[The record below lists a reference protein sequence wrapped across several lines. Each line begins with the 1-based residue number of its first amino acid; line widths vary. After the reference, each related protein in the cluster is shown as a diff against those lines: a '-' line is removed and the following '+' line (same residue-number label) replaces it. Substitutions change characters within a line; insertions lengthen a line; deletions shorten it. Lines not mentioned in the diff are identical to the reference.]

1 VTTLSGAMSVI
12 ELNPRSGDH
21 RERLLEGLAASIR
34 EKGLAGTQ
42 ITDIVRHA
50 RASRRT
56 FYQCFADKDACFL
69 ELAEAVGNLAREV
82 VSGAIVADAPWD
94 RQVEQA
100 VDAYLGLLAA
110 DPKMAVAVSSELPT
124 LGAPWLAIRNAG
136 IERFASLVVD
146 MSRSPSM
153 RAGGI
158 QPMSIETAV
167 MVVAGLDGMVARAV
181 RRDESILD
189 LAPTA
194 KAIVKAVFVG
204 HGTRRRSGGDN
215 RSAGSA
221 SRRERQSAS

>member
-1 VTTLSGAMSVI
+1 MSVI
-12 ELNPRSGDH
+12 ELHPRAGDH
-21 RERLLEGLAASIR
+21 RGRLLEGLAASIR

-69 ELAEAVGNLAREV
+69 ELAEAVGDLAREV
-82 VSGAIVADAPWD
+82 VSGAVDADAPWD

-153 RAGGI
+153 RAAGVE
-158 QPMSIETAV
+158 PMAIETAV

-181 RRDESILD
+181 RREESILD
-189 LAPTA
+189 LAPAA
-194 KAIVKAVFVG
+194 KAVVKTVFAGGGAQRRNGVG
-204 HGTRRRSGGDN
+204 DRTAASASSLKRRS
-215 RSAGSA
+215 A
-221 SRRERQSAS
+221 S

>member
-1 VTTLSGAMSVI
+1 MPVI

-69 ELAEAVGNLAREV
+69 ELAEAVGDLAREV
-82 VSGAIVADAPWD
+82 VGGAVDADAPWE

-153 RAGGI
+153 RADGI
-158 QPMSIETAV
+158 EPMSIETAV
-167 MVVAGLDGMVARAV
+167 LIVAGLDGMVARAV
-181 RRDESILD
+181 RREESILD

-194 KAIVKAVFVG
+194 KTIVKAVFVG
-204 HGTRRRSGGDN
+204 HRARRTSVGGNGTAASPSRRQH
-215 RSAGSA
+215 RSA
-221 SRRERQSAS
+221 R

>member
-1 VTTLSGAMSVI
+1 MSAI
-12 ELNPRSGDH
+12 ELNSRSEDH

-56 FYQCFADKDACFL
+56 FYQCFVDKDACFL
-69 ELAEAVGNLAREV
+69 ELAQAVGDLAREV
-82 VSGAIVADAPWD
+82 VGGAVDADAPWE
-94 RQVEQA
+94 RQIEQA

-124 LGAPWLAIRNAG
+124 LGAPWLAIRNEG

-158 QPMSIETAV
+158 EPMSIETAV
-167 MVVAGLDGMVARAV
+167 LLVAGLDGMVARAV
-181 RRDESILD
+181 RREESILD

-204 HGTRRRSGGDN
+204 HHTRLIGVGANSTA
-215 RSAGSA
+215 AGR
-221 SRRERQSAS
+221 SRRQP

>member
-1 VTTLSGAMSVI
+1 MSVI
-12 ELNPRSGDH
+12 ELNPRFGDH
-21 RERLLEGLAASIR
+21 RGRLLEGLAASIR

-42 ITDIVRHA
+42 IADIVRHA

-69 ELAEAVGNLAREV
+69 ELAEAVGDLAREV
-82 VSGAIVADAPWD
+82 VSGAVDADASWE

-136 IERFASLVVD
+136 IERFASLVVG
-146 MSRSPSM
+146 MSRSSSM

-158 QPMSIETAV
+158 EPMPIETAV
-167 MVVAGLDGMVARAV
+167 MIVAGLDGMVARAV
-181 RRDESILD
+181 RREESILD
-189 LAPTA
+189 LAAIA
-194 KAIVKAVFVG
+194 KAVVKTVFAG
-204 HGTRRRSGGDN
+204 HGAERRNVVVANSAVGGTSP
-215 RSAGSA
+215 RK
-221 SRRERQSAS
+221 RQSAG

>member
-1 VTTLSGAMSVI
+1 MSVI
-12 ELNPRSGDH
+12 ELNPRFGDH
-21 RERLLEGLAASIR
+21 RRRLLEGLAASIR

-69 ELAEAVGNLAREV
+69 ELAETVGDLAREV
-82 VSGAIVADAPWD
+82 VSGAVDADALWE
-94 RQVEQA
+94 RQLEQA

-124 LGAPWLAIRNAG
+124 LGAPWLAIRNVG
-136 IERFASLVVD
+136 IERFASLVAEL
-146 MSRSPSM
+146 SRSPSM

-158 QPMSIETAV
+158 EPLSIETAV
-167 MVVAGLDGMVARAV
+167 MIVTGLDGMVARAV
-181 RRDESILD
+181 RREESILD

-194 KAIVKAVFVG
+194 KAIVKTVFVG
-204 HGTRRRSGGDN
+204 DGAEQRTVAASSGARSASPRTR
-215 RSAGSA
+215 RSAG
-221 SRRERQSAS
+221 